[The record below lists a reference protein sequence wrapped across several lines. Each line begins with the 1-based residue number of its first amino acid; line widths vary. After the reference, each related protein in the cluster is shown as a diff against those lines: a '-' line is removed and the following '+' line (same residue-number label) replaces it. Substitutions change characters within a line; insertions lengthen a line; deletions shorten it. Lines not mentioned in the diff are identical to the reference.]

1 MALWGITDADEAKP
15 KWSVEGG
22 AVDPSNIFATS
33 AGWVLRHYKNAAK
46 TTYWDEV
53 LVAVDGLAGAGGRGT
68 DTLGEADITAV
79 FFEETGYEAGAT
91 GSVIVIYNE
100 AVNVTNGATL
110 VVRNTTDG
118 ADITATAAG
127 QTGTNRVE
135 FTFTVAAQGKVHEI
149 QAQTISGTIVDA
161 VTGTTSD
168 KAFVAGVGGDVIGA
182 GGSGSIPYSPNPTVT
197 VDHNLSGVQGTS
209 RNPGNSS
216 TNYKGQAGGRSG
228 GGTPPYAPQWWYPYL
243 GPGTGAPAHTH
254 GSNNPDG
261 VFKGRTGNNYGGGG
275 SGGSGS
281 AGSPT
286 SNQGAPDGNGAPGRI
301 VVRYSQP

>member
-1 MALWGITDADEAKP
+1 MGIKSTLGRSGMKLIKAFRERDIGEIQGVKQKAQLNFEATGGTILNPGDGFKYHVFEP
-15 KWSVEGG
+15 GTSDNFVVSYGTNVMNVAVQGGGG
-22 AVDPSNIFATS
+22 AGQGGEPGPDNRPGGGGAAGGATVVVSQPIAPGTYPLSVGDGATTPGSPTTGDPSTFVTPLGTIT
-33 AGWVLRHYKNAAK
+33 AG
-46 TTYWDEV
+46 
-53 LVAVDGLAGAGGRGT
+53 GGGAGG
-68 DTLGEADITAV
+68 
-79 FFEETGYEAGAT
+79 
-91 GSVIVIYNE
+91 
-100 AVNVTNGATL
+100 
-110 VVRNTTDG
+110 
-118 ADITATAAG
+118 
-127 QTGTNRVE
+127 QPP
-135 FTFTVAAQGKVHEI
+135 
-149 QAQTISGTIVDA
+149 
-161 VTGTTSD
+161 
-168 KAFVAGVGGDVIGA
+168 GA

-197 VDHNLSGVQGTS
+197 VDYNLSGVQGTS

-286 SNQGAPDGNGAPGRI
+286 SNQGAPGGDGAPGRI